1 MNFEDIFR
9 IDSNSVVLVL
19 GTFVVIYI
27 LLGIR
32 ARRLNPSRL
41 PVFNDRKWFEF
52 GYGKATKRYI
62 SDPEGM
68 LRSGFRHV
76 RTASPMQSLLIMAKI
91 AWLEIGRRC
100 ILLVH
105 RSTFPLDIKSEICRC
120 NWS

>member
-9 IDSNSVVLVL
+9 IDPNSVVLVL
-19 GTFVVIYI
+19 GTLVVIYI
-27 LLGIR
+27 LLEIR

-68 LRSGFRHV
+68 LRSGFQHV
-76 RTASPMQSLLIMAKI
+76 RKASLRQLLLMMAKNCMFENR
-91 AWLEIGRRC
+91 AQM
-100 ILLVH
+100 H
-105 RSTFPLDIKSEICRC
+105 FICAPKHI
-120 NWS
+120 SA